1 MAIFVNQ
8 EGGKDGDLTFDE
20 ACAHVTGLKL
30 QGPETRPIKSDRK
43 LGDIGIG
50 DLPVR
55 QLDSSSTKIEQFA
68 DCLMYHHLDVTDG
81 MFENIYKVCYQGK
94 YAQLP
99 EPFSLKKEPM
109 VPYTLQI
116 IILSTAPPSE
126 GDANGAY
133 VHIFKHVYLHKNKIN
148 AKDAIA
154 TCRGNPL
161 RFDWGSQTRL
171 ALSGLNYMM
180 DRLGG
185 KQLRHW
191 LVKPK
196 FEKKLTVD
204 QQAREEGY
212 RSIREFDPRANNRNQ
227 FMEWTD
233 EQVHVPGGKIE
244 GWSEGKVKAESLT
257 KFKPGVFDDGMLQR
271 MDASFLKAFLNPSV
285 DNEVFKEM
293 SVSKIWQI
301 SYQNFKNLINPSFAG
316 LGIAAAMFEGKMAP
330 KFCYALRVA
339 TMILLRRVSSVTE
352 MVKQGMNED
361 SDENDIIPRVGEK
374 DDLERDLETLL
385 EEHHSEH
392 MDVRYGDMWE
402 PIFFSESLTILMMHM
417 MEANCLRILIAK
429 SGDY

>member
-1 MAIFVNQ
+1 MLDFGISLGTKHVTQSCGVVPAGFWLLKVQNSKTDLAMASFVNQ
-8 EGGKDGDLTFDE
+8 EGGKDGNLTFDE

-30 QGPETRPIKSDRK
+30 QGPETRPIKSDRT

-55 QLDSSSTKIEQFA
+55 QLDSSSTKVEQFA

-116 IILSTAPPSE
+116 IILFTAPPSE

-133 VHIFKHVYLHKNKIN
+133 VHIFKHVYLHKNKVN

-154 TCRGNPL
+154 MCHGNPL

-212 RSIREFDPRANNRNQ
+212 RFIREFGPRANNRNQ

-233 EQVHVPGGKIE
+233 EQVHMLGGKTE
-244 GWSEGKVKAESLT
+244 GWSEGKVKEALGNYMKGRQNAKTLDFWPFTLKSFVGWFLDNVIAKMLPTMRQHGVTWIGRTRTGKPLGSKTVLFVQSEYEIDMADRSDLVPSIVTAKHLDFFKAEALT

-285 DNEVFKEM
+285 
-293 SVSKIWQI
+293 S
-301 SYQNFKNLINPSFAG
+301 
-316 LGIAAAMFEGKMAP
+316 
-330 KFCYALRVA
+330 
-339 TMILLRRVSSVTE
+339 LLCV
-352 MVKQGMNED
+352 
-361 SDENDIIPRVGEK
+361 
-374 DDLERDLETLL
+374 
-385 EEHHSEH
+385 
-392 MDVRYGDMWE
+392 
-402 PIFFSESLTILMMHM
+402 
-417 MEANCLRILIAK
+417 
-429 SGDY
+429 